1 MDPSPEQLRRFVEIF
16 HHEYA
21 DYHNHKETV
30 SYTALALYV
39 GAFGAALVS
48 KDWPPD
54 WSEGWMRLL
63 LSIVAASLAWL
74 FALWFVGWQL
84 LRRRM
89 AAVRVAAAEKLLS
102 KWVSNT
108 PDAADS
114 NPATNVHPA
123 SPRRWW
129 HRFWPLWP
137 PAAPVPAG
145 DLKDGHY
152 PSVVINAVRSQVSW
166 PGSEAR
172 GHEAI
177 ITGVI
182 HFLWLGV
189 IVKTV
194 LVVCL
199 APAA

>member
-1 MDPSPEQLRRFVEIF
+1 MDPSPEQLRRFVETF

-39 GAFGAALVS
+39 AAFGAALVS
-48 KDWPPD
+48 KEWPPA

-63 LSIVAASLAWL
+63 LSIAAASLAWL

-108 PDAADS
+108 PDDRDS
-114 NPATNVHPA
+114 DPATNVQSVSFP
-123 SPRRWW
+123 RWW
-129 HRFWPLWP
+129 HLFWP

-152 PSVVINAVRSQVSW
+152 PAVVIKAVRSQVSR

-172 GHEAI
+172 AHEAI

-182 HFLWLGV
+182 HFLWFGV

-194 LVVCL
+194 LVV
-199 APAA
+199 